1 MRGRS
6 SGKQKHFATS
16 ETAERPRL
24 NFCAESRFQQ
34 FMQACDKSLLLSDC
48 AGVSR
53 GLSGS
58 VAGGYAHPRQK
69 QLAVFGSSQMRNAWQ
84 D

>member
-6 SGKQKHFATS
+6 SGKQKHFAAS
-16 ETAERPRL
+16 KTAERPGL
-24 NFCAESRFQQ
+24 NFCAESRLQQ
-34 FMQACDKSLLLSDC
+34 FMQSCNKSLLLSDC
-48 AGVSR
+48 TGVSR

-58 VAGGYAHPRQK
+58 VASGYAHPRQK
-69 QLAVFGSSQMRNAWQ
+69 QFAVFGSSQMRNAWQ